1 MKIPNWAKGKK
12 MEEYALLWNQKA
24 SQVVLVVKNPPANA
38 GDRRDTGSTPGL
50 GRSPEVAKMATQSNI
65 LAWKIPWIEEPG
77 GLLSMG
83 SESDTTERLST
94 HTAQPPME
102 QCIQT
107 TRQP

>member
-50 GRSPEVAKMATQSNI
+50 GRSPGV
-65 LAWKIPWIEEPG
+65 
-77 GLLSMG
+77 
-83 SESDTTERLST
+83 
-94 HTAQPPME
+94 
-102 QCIQT
+102 
-107 TRQP
+107 